1 MYRLP
6 PAASEPEFRTLLDY
20 WTAAFPGDGTA
31 PDGVC
36 QLPGRR
42 HIDPAELPARHLA
55 QLLLLDVVP
64 ASPRRFRFRVA
75 GTAFARIA
83 GRDVTG
89 LHYDEVAMPDHTE
102 PVLDALNLIAERA
115 APVFVEGPLS
125 LPTDDFFW
133 VKRLGL
139 PLAQDG
145 RSVDMILTLWL
156 AERQS
161 RADFARRT
169 HAGAGAPL
177 VLERA

>member
-6 PAASEPEFRTLLDY
+6 PAANEPEFRALLEY
-20 WTAAFPGDGTA
+20 WLGAFPRDAAAAGR
-31 PDGVC
+31 
-36 QLPGRR
+36 LPGRQ

-75 GTAFARIA
+75 GTAFVTIA
-83 GRDVTG
+83 GREVTG
-89 LHYDEVAMPDHTE
+89 LHYDEIATPERTGPILE
-102 PVLDALNLIAERA
+102 ALNLVVDRA
-115 APVFVEGPLS
+115 RPVFLEGPLS
-125 LPTDDFFW
+125 LPSDDFFW

-145 RSVDMILTLWL
+145 QAVDMILTLWL

-161 RADFARRT
+161 RADFARRSQ
-169 HAGAGAPL
+169 AGAGNVPQ
-177 VLERA
+177 VL